1 MPNEPVLLVEDKAE
15 LREMLTHALTRMSL
29 APVAAG
35 SVEEAL
41 QRLRK
46 QRFSAVLTDLKLP
59 TGTGFDILR
68 AALDEDAA
76 TPVIIMTAYGTIT
89 QAVEAMREGAFDFIQ
104 KPIDLN
110 HLDHLLKRAI
120 ERQQLLRENVVL
132 REEYARL
139 HGFPRILGDHPSL
152 RTAAQEMQRIAPTDS
167 TVLLLGESGTGKEL
181 FARAIHQLSPR
192 AQKPMVAVNCA
203 AIPETLIE
211 NELFGHEKGAFT
223 GADTRRAGKFEL
235 AHGGTIFLDEIGE
248 LPLTVQGKLLRVL
261 EEKVVERLGGHGPVP
276 VDVRIIAATN
286 RELEAAANEGTF
298 RKDLFYRLNV
308 FPIRIPALRER
319 GADVALLAEAFL
331 ERFRRER
338 NRPRLK
344 FDGSAL
350 AAMQQYAWPGNVREL
365 QNVIER
371 ASILHDAEITAS
383 DLNLAPPVA
392 ISAAAASLPDVAAH
406 AAQTAERAKLEST
419 LRDCKWN
426 KAKAAER
433 LGISYKTLLNKIH
446 AYGLD

>member
-1 MPNEPVLLVEDKAE
+1 MNEPILLVEDKAE

-41 QRLRK
+41 RQLRK

-59 TGTGFDILR
+59 TGTGFDVLR

-132 REEYARL
+132 REEFARL
-139 HGFPRILGDHPSL
+139 HGFPRILGDHPSI

-192 AQKPMVAVNCA
+192 ASKPMVAVNCA

-211 NELFGHEKGAFT
+211 NELFGHERGAFT

-286 RELEAAANEGTF
+286 RELESAANEGNF

-331 ERFRRER
+331 DRFRRER

-344 FDGSAL
+344 FAGSAL
-350 AAMQQYAWPGNVREL
+350 AALQQYAWPGNVREL

-383 DLNLAPPVA
+383 DLNLAPA
-392 ISAAAASLPDVAAH
+392 AASAASASLPDVAAQ
-406 AAQTAERAKLEST
+406 AAQTAERAKIEST

-426 KAKAAER
+426 KSKAAER

>member
-15 LREMLTHALTRMSL
+15 LREMLTHALTRMSV
-29 APVAAG
+29 APIAAG
-35 SVEEAL
+35 TVEEAL
-41 QRLRK
+41 QLLRK

-59 TGTGFDILR
+59 TGTGFDVLR

-139 HGFPRILGDHPSL
+139 HGFPRILGDHPTL
-152 RTAAQEMQRIAPTDS
+152 RSAAQEMQRIAPTDS

-344 FDGSAL
+344 FAESAL
-350 AAMQQYAWPGNVREL
+350 AAMQQYSWPGNVREL

-383 DLNLAPPVA
+383 DLNLAAPA
-392 ISAAAASLPDVAAH
+392 SAAAASLPDVAAQ
-406 AAQTAERAKLEST
+406 AAQTAERAKIEST

-446 AYGLD
+446 AYDLD